1 MPGKRVLTPARPAN
15 DIGQHDALAKQ
26 RRIKQG
32 ELSQQIEPIACRSS
46 HDPRAVPLLSYD
58 LLVLGCK
65 ITTWCAPPPRP
76 LAVEAIPGRRIA
88 PTCRWAR
95 GVSGI
100 VTNATPSH
108 PSNLHQCARQLPSP
122 PLIMSSKVAVAEHQS
137 SKGPRHRHTSARRA
151 WCSPYPVILSGS
163 LVSSPCVLDSD
174 CLASLLYP
182 VPTAAH
188 ACPRSS
194 IPSSLGVSNHITQP
208 PFPRCT
214 PHLDFAGLLALLAGR
229 RRWRPGPGPGPGS
242 GSGSAQVVLLSG
254 SGFAHLPLHH

>member
-1 MPGKRVLTPARPAN
+1 MRPSIALSAPDHVLRLPSTNPARVP
-15 DIGQHDALAKQ
+15 DIDTHRPGEPGAL
-26 RRIKQG
+26 G
-32 ELSQQIEPIACRSS
+32 
-46 HDPRAVPLLSYD
+46 
-58 LLVLGCK
+58 
-65 ITTWCAPPPRP
+65 
-76 LAVEAIPGRRIA
+76 
-88 PTCRWAR
+88 
-95 GVSGI
+95 
-100 VTNATPSH
+100 
-108 PSNLHQCARQLPSP
+108 
-122 PLIMSSKVAVAEHQS
+122 
-137 SKGPRHRHTSARRA
+137 
-151 WCSPYPVILSGS
+151 ILSS
-163 LVSSPCVLDSD
+163 CQDRLFLRLV
-174 CLASLLYP
+174 CLILTAWPLLLYP